1 MNKTLYGAVAAVS
14 LLIAAPAFA
23 DHNSLWGEGT
33 AVDAQ
38 GVHGDRYDT
47 LAAGGEMSGFKAGT
61 VEIGTAPDIEPRQSA
76 PDTVDAADSASDGG
90 SDGGQDSDSGGGS
103 GGGAG
108 GKGGR

>member
-1 MNKTLYGAVAAVS
+1 MNKTLYGAAAAVS

-38 GVHGDRYDT
+38 GVHSDRYET
-47 LAAGGEMSGFKAGT
+47 LAAGEDMSGFKAAT
-61 VEIGTAPDIEPRQSA
+61 VETGTIDF
-76 PDTVDAADSASDGG
+76 DSVGG
-90 SDGGQDSDSGGGS
+90 SSSGGAGGSS

-108 GKGGR
+108 GGGNGNR